1 MLSIESRIRFLFDEK
16 IVGVI
21 RTRTASDALN
31 VVKALVAGGFK
42 AVEVPMT
49 VPDAVNVLKELVQTV
64 GDGVMVGAGT
74 VMTAADARACI
85 EAGCQFIVAPS
96 AEFEII
102 RPCREAGVVAIPGA
116 ATPTEIAA
124 CWRAGAHVVKV
135 FPAATLGGPDYIRA
149 VRGPFPHIPLWVSGM
164 VTSAQSLNYLKAGA
178 QLVGLTNELMPQNL
192 MDANDWEG
200 IRDHAR
206 ACLAAAKGAKA

>member
-1 MLSIESRIRFLFDEK
+1 MLTIESRLKFLFDEK

-21 RTRTASDALN
+21 RTRTADDALN
-31 VVKALVAGGFK
+31 VVKALISGGFR

-49 VPDAVNVLKELVQTV
+49 VPDILNVLKELVRV
-64 GDGVMVGAGT
+64 APEGVMVGAGT

-96 AEFEII
+96 AEMEII

-135 FPAATLGGPDYIRA
+135 FPAATLGGPDYVRA

-164 VTSAQSLNYLKAGA
+164 VTSAQSQNYLRAGA
-178 QLVGLTNELMPQNL
+178 QLVGLTNELMPQPL
-192 MDANDWEG
+192 MDAKDWDG
-200 IRDHAR
+200 IREHAR
-206 ACLAAAKGAKA
+206 ACLATAKGAQS

>member
-1 MLSIESRIRFLFDEK
+1 MLPIESRLRTLFAEQ

-21 RTRTASDALN
+21 RTKTADDALH
-31 VVKALVAGGFK
+31 VVKALMAGGFK

-49 VPDAVNVLKELVQTV
+49 VPDVIDVLKELVNV
-64 GDGVMVGAGT
+64 APEGVMVGAGT

-96 AEFEII
+96 AELEII
-102 RPCREAGVVAIPGA
+102 RPCRDAGVVAIPGA

-149 VRGPFPHIPLWVSGM
+149 VRGPFPHIPLWVSGL
-164 VTSAQSLNYLKAGA
+164 VTSTQAQNYLKAGA
-178 QLVGLTNELMPQNL
+178 QLVGLTNELMPQPL
-192 MDANDWEG
+192 MDAKDWDG
-200 IRDHAR
+200 IREHAR
-206 ACLAAAKGAKA
+206 TCLAVAKGG